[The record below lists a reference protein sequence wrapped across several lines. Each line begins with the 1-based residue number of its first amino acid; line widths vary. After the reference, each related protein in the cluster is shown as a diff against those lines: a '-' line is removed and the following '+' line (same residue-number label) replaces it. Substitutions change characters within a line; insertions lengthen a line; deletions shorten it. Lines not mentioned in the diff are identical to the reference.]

1 MTTKVS
7 ARKRRR
13 PSIHAV
19 AEVAGVAPST
29 VSRYLNGKLE
39 IAAETE
45 ERIRAAMTEIGYT
58 KPQVADSPVK
68 PPIIAIVVPRLEIA
82 YFADLADRVADA
94 AERAGLETVICTTRS
109 RGFKRGSLIEQLLA
123 LPVAGVVFAGTNRH
137 NEGVRQFQEAGI
149 PVVAIAEPV
158 RGLELDS
165 VRVDYRSGAHQAVA
179 YLASLGHRSIGMIAG
194 PSWLESNVAARS
206 GFEDALRQCG
216 LEPRSELQLFGEI
229 SRDFGYSALS
239 RLMLETERPS
249 AIYVTADEIA
259 LGVYWAARDLG
270 VALPEELSIVS
281 SDDISTAQF
290 LTPSLTS
297 VRLPREKMADRA
309 IDILLTRLSGE
320 DSAQVADLILP
331 VTLQVRGSATTL
343 HVTTA

>member
-1 MTTKVS
+1 MTTEVPK
-7 ARKRRR
+7 RKRRR

-19 AEVAGVAPST
+19 AEIASVAPST

-39 IAAETE
+39 IAADTE
-45 ERIRAAMTEIGYT
+45 ERIQSAMTEIGYI
-58 KPQVADSPVK
+58 KPQAEESSTRTPL
-68 PPIIAIVVPRLEIA
+68 IAIVVPRVEIA

-109 RGFKRGSLIEQLLA
+109 RGFKRGSLIEQLLS
-123 LPVAGVVFAGTNRH
+123 LPIAGVVFAGTNRH
-137 NEGVRQFQEAGI
+137 NDGVRQFQEAGI

-158 RGLELDS
+158 EGLELDS
-165 VRVDYRSGAHQAVA
+165 VRVDYRSGANQAVA
-179 YLASLGHRSIGMIAG
+179 YLASLGHKSIGMIGG
-194 PSWLESNVAARS
+194 PPWLGSNVAARS
-206 GFEDALRQCG
+206 GFEDALTQCG
-216 LEPRSELQLFGEI
+216 LQPRPELQLFGEI

-239 RLMLETERPS
+239 QLLLETERPT

-270 VALPEELSIVS
+270 VSLPEELSIVS

-290 LTPSLTS
+290 LTPALTS

-309 IDILLTRLSGE
+309 IDILLNRLAGE
-320 DSAQVADLILP
+320 MSTSVADLVLP
-331 VTLQVRGSATTL
+331 VTLQVRGSA
-343 HVTTA
+343 VARK

>member
-1 MTTKVS
+1 MASDVAS
-7 ARKRRR
+7 RKRRR

-19 AEVAGVAPST
+19 AELAGVAPST

-39 IAAETE
+39 IAVDTE
-45 ERIRAAMTEIGYT
+45 ERIQSAMAEIGYI
-58 KPQVADSPVK
+58 K
-68 PPIIAIVVPRLEIA
+68 PPADEASTKTPLIAIVVPRVEIA

-123 LPVAGVVFAGTNRH
+123 LPISGVVFAGTNRH

-216 LEPRSELQLFGEI
+216 LEPRSEVQLFGEI

-239 RLMLETERPS
+239 QLLLEVERPT

-270 VALPEELSIVS
+270 VTLPDELSIVS

-290 LTPSLTS
+290 LTPALTS

-309 IDILLTRLSGE
+309 IEILLGRLAGE
-320 DSAQVADLILP
+320 DSTQVADLVLP
-331 VTLQVRGSATTL
+331 VTLQVRGSASTPK
-343 HVTTA
+343 

>member
-1 MTTKVS
+1 M
-7 ARKRRR
+7 
-13 PSIHAV
+13 
-19 AEVAGVAPST
+19 AEIAGVAPST

-39 IAAETE
+39 IAVETE
-45 ERIRAAMTEIGYT
+45 GRIRAAMAEIGYS
-58 KPQVADSPVK
+58 KPQTEEPSGKTPL
-68 PPIIAIVVPRLEIA
+68 IAIVVPRVEIA

-123 LPVAGVVFAGTNRH
+123 LPVAGVVFAGTNKH

-179 YLASLGHRSIGMIAG
+179 YLASLGHRSIAMIAG
-194 PSWLESNVAARS
+194 PSWLESNLAARS

-216 LEPRSELQLFGEI
+216 IEPRADLQLFGEI

-239 RLMLETERPS
+239 QLLLETDRPT

-270 VALPEELSIVS
+270 VTLPDELSIVG
-281 SDDISTAQF
+281 SDDISMAQF
-290 LTPSLTS
+290 LTPALTS
-297 VRLPREKMADRA
+297 VRLPRDKMADRA
-309 IDILLTRLSGE
+309 IDILLSRLAGE
-320 DSAQVADLILP
+320 DSGEVSDLVLP
-331 VTLQVRGSATTL
+331 VTLQVRSSATNPM
-343 HVTTA
+343 